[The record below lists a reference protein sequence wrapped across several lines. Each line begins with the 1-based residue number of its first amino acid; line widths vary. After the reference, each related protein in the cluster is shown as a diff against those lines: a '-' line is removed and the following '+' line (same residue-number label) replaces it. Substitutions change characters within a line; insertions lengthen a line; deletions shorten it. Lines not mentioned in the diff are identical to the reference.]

1 MQGQFVTAEES
12 LTHIYMDSSEVCFGE
27 AHEKQEGILMQYPI
41 WRRYRVRDL
50 PALREKKNCSC
61 HSRKV
66 SKSCHHRSQV
76 KNPKDWESK

>member
-50 PALREKKNCSC
+50 PALREKKIALAILG
-61 HSRKV
+61 
-66 SKSCHHRSQV
+66 KSA
-76 KNPKDWESK
+76 NPVIIGLK